1 MGISSYLLSQDL
13 ASLLIAMAVQA
24 ILISLLGFTAV
35 NLLSK
40 RSAPVRSLVCAGA
53 IAALGLV
60 SVISIGFWL
69 FDIAWTQPTLP
80 VLLEENRA
88 SSILFSGSDKLSPA
102 ETISLTNPSPSQIS
116 MQCI

>member
-1 MGISSYLLSQDL
+1 
-13 ASLLIAMAVQA
+13 MAVQA

-60 SVISIGFWL
+60 FVISTGFRL
-69 FDIAWTQPTLP
+69 FDIAWTQPNLP
-80 VLLEENRA
+80 VLLEENRVN
-88 SSILFSGSDKLSPA
+88 SILLPEPDGLSPV
-102 ETISLTNPSPSQIS
+102 ETILVLLTTAAL
-116 MQCI
+116 